1 MRSRAPNASL
11 AKPLTLLILAI
22 GFVAVLVAD
31 LPGHLSYDS
40 VLQLHDG
47 RTGHYNSWHPPIMAW
62 LLGLG
67 DAVLPGTAVF
77 VALNAALLF
86 ASLAMV
92 VMARRRVGWFA
103 PIVAAVMVASPLL
116 LIYQG
121 IVWKDV
127 LFANAAVAGF
137 LALSQAVRVE
147 RFAWRAALVIWAFLL
162 FGVATLI
169 RQNGLLVLLA
179 GTVALIGMVVR
190 LGGRPR
196 LKAGLVLGIVA
207 FSLTAALC
215 FAADAALMTRRI
227 DALGPVA
234 QLRALQGYDII
245 GALSHDPKI
254 DLAPLDS
261 PALAQSWR
269 NAAAKTYT
277 PERMDALYDAL
288 EIGKPSK
295 VPNAAV
301 ARQWRAVITQHPQ
314 AFLQHRWEVF
324 RWTFFTPVLTQCLPV
339 WAGVDGPANLLEELG
354 LVGQQR
360 PQDEALETYAGGFYG
375 TPVFSHVFYA
385 VLAVAALLLLARLRR
400 PGDAAI
406 AFMLLS
412 ALGFAASFALI
423 SLACDYRYLYFL
435 DLAAMVAV
443 FHLALE
449 RRSG

>member
-1 MRSRAPNASL
+1 MRSPTRPDTV

-22 GFVAVLVAD
+22 GFVAVLTAD

-67 DAVLPGTAVF
+67 DAVLPGAAVF
-77 VALNAALLF
+77 MTLNAALLF
-86 ASLAMV
+86 ASLAMMV
-92 VMARRRVGWFA
+92 LARRRVGWLA
-103 PIVAAVMVASPLL
+103 PLVAAAMAVSPLL

-137 LALSQAVRVE
+137 LALSQAVRTE
-147 RFAWRAALVIWAFLL
+147 RFAWRAALVVWAFLL

-169 RQNGLLVLLA
+169 RQNGLLVLAA
-179 GTVALIGMVVR
+179 GTFALVGMVVR
-190 LGGRPR
+190 LGGRAR
-196 LKAGLVLGIVA
+196 LKWALLLGIGA
-207 FSLTAALC
+207 FSITTVLAV
-215 FAADAALMTRRI
+215 AADAALMTRRI

-245 GALSHDPKI
+245 GSLSHDPKI
-254 DLAPLDS
+254 DLAPLGS
-261 PALAQSWR
+261 PALAQRWR
-269 NAAAKTYT
+269 DAAARIYT
-277 PERMDALYDAL
+277 PERMDDLYDAL

-301 ARQWRAVITQHPQ
+301 ARQWRAVIAQHPA

-324 RWTFFTPVLTQCLPV
+324 RWTLFTPVLTRCLPV
-339 WAGVDGPANLLEELG
+339 WAGIDGAANMLEDLS
-354 LVGQQR
+354 LVGGQR
-360 PQDEALETYAGGFYG
+360 PQDEALEAYATGFYG
-375 TPVFSHVFYA
+375 TPVFSHVFYGLVA
-385 VLAVAALLLLARLRR
+385 IAALLLLARLRG
-400 PGDAAI
+400 PGDAPI
-406 AFMLLS
+406 VFMLLS
-412 ALGFAASFALI
+412 ALAFAASFALI

-443 FHLALE
+443 FHLALG